1 MAKLVLSSVVYV
13 CLLYASCNRE
23 MQGEVGD
30 KTSHKVQFI
39 QVQPGV
45 KLEVL
50 DYGGSGRAMV
60 FLAALGQNAHDWD
73 RFAPKFVSRYHV
85 YAITRRGFGNSDK
98 PKPTDENYESNR
110 SGDDV
115 LAVMSALY
123 LDRPVLVVFQLAV
136 RS

>member
-98 PKPTDENYESNR
+98 PKPTVECMAMVAPRYSGFALNVMPDVRAPESA
-110 SGDDV
+110 GM
-115 LAVMSALY
+115 AMA
-123 LDRPVLVVFQLAV
+123 
-136 RS
+136 